1 MVIFVPKTCPYSAQ
15 QGDRGGDIRGSHQH
29 PTGITG
35 MPHHQNFEITACHH
49 GMMCGQTPDVGI

>member
-1 MVIFVPKTCPYSAQ
+1 MM
-15 QGDRGGDIRGSHQH
+15 DRSNGCGPRPWSCSGKV
-29 PTGITG
+29 GAYAG